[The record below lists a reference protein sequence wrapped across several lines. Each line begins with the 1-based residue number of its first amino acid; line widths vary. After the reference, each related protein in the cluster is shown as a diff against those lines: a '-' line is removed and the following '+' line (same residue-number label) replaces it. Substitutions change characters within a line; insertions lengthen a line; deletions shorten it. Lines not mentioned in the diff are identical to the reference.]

1 MSKLSRGGKDVLT
14 ITQVNYIRELYYLE
28 GKNFADIC
36 KMTGKNYRT
45 VKKYVEKEDF
55 NENPH
60 KAKRPNKS
68 DVLRPIIN
76 KWLSEDKSRHR
87 KQRHTAKRIYD
98 RLKEEYPNLLK
109 VSERTIRR
117 IVKEEK
123 EKVYGTDN
131 AYLKL
136 EHPGGEAQVDFGSFE
151 AYENETLK
159 KFHMLILSFPKS
171 NAGFAVVTRSETR
184 EALLEGLV
192 TIFNFIGYVPNTIWF
207 DQMSSVAL
215 RTRDERGVV
224 KPADFIMKFAT
235 HYGFNMKL
243 CNPNSGNEKGNV
255 ENKVGTIRRNIFV
268 PEPII
273 SNLEEFNLILL
284 EKCLETHKELHYIHK
299 VPIEKM
305 FEKEKTLMIPVTKI
319 PFDTASYES
328 RRVNK
333 YGLIEF
339 SGCRYSVSPKYV
351 GQVVILKI
359 MANKIEILSKDLS
372 VKITEHPRLFEKG
385 KESIN
390 YIDFIDIIKVR
401 PNALKY
407 SGIYSLLPTSWQDY
421 LKTLDKESYKQA
433 FDVLRM
439 ILLEDDMDYADRV
452 LKETLRHNSTSP
464 EAIAITYKRLK
475 ENYALFESSIFFPTD
490 LPSYEVDILQYD
502 LLIGGEGK

>member
-1 MSKLSRGGKDVLT
+1 MK
-14 ITQVNYIRELYYLE
+14 
-28 GKNFADIC
+28 
-36 KMTGKNYRT
+36 
-45 VKKYVEKEDF
+45 
-55 NENPH
+55 
-60 KAKRPNKS
+60 
-68 DVLRPIIN
+68 
-76 KWLSEDKSRHR
+76 
-87 KQRHTAKRIYD
+87 
-98 RLKEEYPNLLK
+98 
-109 VSERTIRR
+109 
-117 IVKEEK
+117 
-123 EKVYGTDN
+123 
-131 AYLKL
+131 
-136 EHPGGEAQVDFGSFE
+136 
-151 AYENETLK
+151 
-159 KFHMLILSFPKS
+159 
-171 NAGFAVVTRSETR
+171 
-184 EALLEGLV
+184 
-192 TIFNFIGYVPNTIWF
+192 
-207 DQMSSVAL
+207 
-215 RTRDERGVV
+215 RGVV

-235 HYGFNMKL
+235 HYGFNIKL

-255 ENKVGTIRRNIFV
+255 ENKVVTIRRNIFV